1 MYFILSSINI
11 WSITYLAIWQKR
23 VSYREYIEDL
33 YYDKKLTKKE
43 QLILDFLKDNNV
55 DIEEVIDAIIK
66 ANGFVGVG
74 LVRLQDIMID
84 AVKKHFKQESLDK
97 IMNG

>member
-1 MYFILSSINI
+1 M
-11 WSITYLAIWQKR
+11 Q
-23 VSYREYIEDL
+23 IE
-33 YYDKKLTKKE
+33 KLTKRE
-43 QLILDFLKDNNV
+43 QLILDFIKDNNV
-55 DIEEVIDAIIK
+55 DMAEIIDVIIK
-66 ANGFVGVG
+66 GNGFVGVG

>member
-1 MYFILSSINI
+1 MMQI
-11 WSITYLAIWQKR
+11 
-23 VSYREYIEDL
+23 D
-33 YYDKKLTKKE
+33 KLTDKE

-55 DIEEVIDAIIK
+55 DISEVIDVIIK

-74 LVRLQDIMID
+74 LVTLEEYVVKAI
-84 AVKKHFKQESLDK
+84 KKHHKYESLDK

>member
-1 MYFILSSINI
+1 MQFND
-11 WSITYLAIWQKR
+11 
-23 VSYREYIEDL
+23 RE
-33 YYDKKLTKKE
+33 K
-43 QLILDFLKDNNV
+43 LILDFLKDNSV
-55 DIEEVIDAIIK
+55 DIEEVIDVIIK

>member
-1 MYFILSSINI
+1 M
-11 WSITYLAIWQKR
+11 Q
-23 VSYREYIEDL
+23 IE
-33 YYDKKLTKKE
+33 KLTDREK
-43 QLILDFLKDNNV
+43 LILDFLKDNNV
-55 DIEEVIDAIIK
+55 DIEEVIDVIIK

>member
-1 MYFILSSINI
+1 MQI
-11 WSITYLAIWQKR
+11 
-23 VSYREYIEDL
+23 D
-33 YYDKKLTKKE
+33 KLTDREK
-43 QLILDFLKDNNV
+43 LILDFLKDNNV

-74 LVRLQDIMID
+74 LVRLQDIIID
-84 AVKKHFKQESLDK
+84 AVKKHFKKESLDK